1 MGIALGTYCDEQRA
15 DAFVLG
21 GHHERQG
28 GQGGLE
34 VDLAHAVV
42 LFEFSLDDGV
52 FGLVDLIG
60 DEIVE

>member
-1 MGIALGTYCDEQRA
+1 MSTAWETYGDEQCA

-28 GQGGLE
+28 GQGCLK
-34 VDLAHAVV
+34 VDLAHAMI
-42 LFEFSLDDGV
+42 LFELCLDDRV
-52 FGLVDLIG
+52 FGLVDLVG